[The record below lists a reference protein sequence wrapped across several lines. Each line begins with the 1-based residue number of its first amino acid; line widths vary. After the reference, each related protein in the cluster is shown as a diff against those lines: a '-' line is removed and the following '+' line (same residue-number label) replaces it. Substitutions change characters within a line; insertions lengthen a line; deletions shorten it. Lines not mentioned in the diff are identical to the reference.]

1 MDSVLLLPEVLEPMG
16 GELGVAGGVLDVAVP
31 EPFLDRPSVVPA
43 VGEREAAGVA
53 QHVRV
58 DGEGEAGCHPDQRQL
73 LSEPGC
79 TSRGLPLGRFRTERP
94 EIR

>member
-1 MDSVLLLPEVLEPMG
+1 MISVFLLPEVSEPVG

-31 EPFLDRPSVVPA
+31 EPLLDGTRVVSA

-58 DGEGEAGCHPDQRQL
+58 DREGELGRRADHREQF
-73 LSEPGC
+73 SEPGR
-79 TSRGLPLGRFRTERP
+79 THRRAPLGREQVRREP
-94 EIR
+94 